1 MRQFGRHQAF
11 PLVPIRTVPLH
22 VHRYTRKGQPAGH
35 LWADRLAPY
44 VATWAQALQDVV
56 DEARPHT
63 EGNFREYL
71 RWYVPRTRT
80 RVTYTPDDVRG
91 HIASTTET
99 YPVHWD
105 EDAALAVSNFLKS
118 VLHIE

>member
-1 MRQFGRHQAF
+1 M
-11 PLVPIRTVPLH
+11 
-22 VHRYTRKGQPAGH
+22 
-35 LWADRLAPY
+35 
-44 VATWAQALQDVV
+44 ATWVQALQDVV
-56 DEARPHT
+56 EEARPHT
-63 EGNFREYL
+63 ERNFNEYL

-80 RVTYTPDDVRG
+80 HVTYTPEGVG
-91 HIASTTET
+91 PHIASTTEA